1 MTSEERGRPPGRGHL
16 PGRSLPV
23 LAGAGAV
30 TLAMLGSCAVD
41 TPASGARPPLT
52 SPTGASSPNAS
63 PPPGAPSPQALPPEP
78 LPTNTPLTDVLPNGG
93 GSKGG
98 TSATG
103 QAWSAAGPPATA
115 ARVPWEGGP
124 AYYGRFAA
132 PAAAGWTSP
141 SFFPVGVWFE
151 SVITQG
157 DVNKDKAAG
166 INTYVELTTTTNME
180 LVRKNGMSAL
190 TNVPLPGY
198 GKETVGWLLD
208 DEVDMWAKAG
218 DAPWTGKHP
227 GEGALCIPE
236 NKGCGFT
243 VLRTQKNRFPRGD
256 GRMHYAN
263 YGKGVMM
270 WERDVD
276 AATFVNY
283 FTDVVSTDVYWYTSE
298 SACLDGKNFLSLSPA
313 RCRRAANYGT
323 VIDRQRELDALD
335 GRLQPIYAFVE
346 VGWPAEND
354 TRAIEPYQVTG
365 AVMSSLIHEARG
377 IIYFNHN
384 FGGPC
389 HSQHVLREKC
399 GERVRPAVTEIN
411 RRIAKLAPVLNTQSY
426 RHRFGPGLDTMLKH
440 HRGSSYVF
448 AMPRAASTP
457 GRRTFTLPRG
467 VRASRAEVLFEN
479 RSVPIDRRGRF
490 TDSFAAE
497 HSHHIYRIT
506 TP

>member
-1 MTSEERGRPPGRGHL
+1 M
-16 PGRSLPV
+16 
-23 LAGAGAV
+23 

-41 TPASGARPPLT
+41 APAGGVRPP
-52 SPTGASSPNAS
+52 PTGATGTSPGGAS
-63 PPPGAPSPQALPPEP
+63 PTDALPPDTSPSPGAPSPGT
-78 LPTNTPLTDVLPNGG
+78 LPTGTPPTDVLPTGG

-98 TSATG
+98 TSAAG
-103 QAWSAAGPPATA
+103 HAWSAAGPPATA

-132 PAAAGWTSP
+132 PAAAGWTRP

-151 SVITQG
+151 SVITQA
-157 DVNKDKAAG
+157 DVDRDRAAG
-166 INTYVELTTTTNME
+166 INTYVELTGTSNMA

-227 GEGALCIPE
+227 GEGPLCIPE

-263 YGKGVMM
+263 FGKGVMM
-270 WERDVD
+270 WERDAD

-283 FTDVVSTDVYWYTSE
+283 FTDVVSSDVYWYTSA
-298 SACLDGKNFLSLSPA
+298 SVCLDGKNFLSLPES
-313 RCRRAANYGT
+313 RCRRAANYGA

-335 GRLQPIYAFVE
+335 GRLQPIYGFVE

-354 TRAIEPYQVTG
+354 TRAIEPQQVTG

-377 IIYFNHN
+377 IVYFNHN

-399 GERVRPAVTEIN
+399 GQKVRPAVAEIN

-448 AMPRAASTP
+448 AMPRAATAP

-467 VRASRAEVLFEN
+467 MRASRAEVLFEN
-479 RSVPIDRRGRF
+479 RSVRIDRKGRF

-497 HSHHIYRIT
+497 HSHHVYRIT
-506 TP
+506 P

>member
-1 MTSEERGRPPGRGHL
+1 MGAGRRGRVRGRR

-23 LAGAGAV
+23 LAGVGAASV
-30 TLAMLGSCAVD
+30 TMAMLGFCSVD
-41 TPASGARPPLT
+41 APADQAGRPLADT
-52 SPTGASSPNAS
+52 STGA
-63 PPPGAPSPQALPPEP
+63 PPPGDVPQGRAPE
-78 LPTNTPLTDVLPNGG
+78 
-93 GSKGG
+93 GSAQ
-98 TSATG
+98 SAG
-103 QAWSAAGPPATA
+103 HAWSAQGPPATA

-151 SVITQG
+151 SVISQA
-157 DVNKDKAAG
+157 DVNRDRAAG
-166 INTYVELTTTTNME
+166 INTYVELTETSDMA

-198 GKETVGWLLD
+198 GSETVGWLLD

-218 DAPWTGKHP
+218 DARWTGNHP
-227 GEGALCIPE
+227 GEGPLCVPE
-236 NKGCGFT
+236 ERGCGFT
-243 VLRTQKNRFPRGD
+243 VLRAQQDRLPKGD
-256 GRMHYAN
+256 GRLHYAN

-270 WERDVD
+270 WEKDAD
-276 AATFVNY
+276 AAAFVNR
-283 FTDVVSTDVYWYTSE
+283 FTDAVSTDVYWYTSA
-298 SACLDGKNFLSLSPA
+298 SVCLDGQNFLALPVA
-313 RCRRAANYGT
+313 RCRRAANYGA

-335 GRLQPIYAFVE
+335 GRRQPIYGFVE

-354 TRAIEPYQVTG
+354 TRAIQPDQVTG
-365 AVMSSLIHEARG
+365 AVMNSLIHEARG

-389 HSQHVLREKC
+389 HSQHVLREGC
-399 GERVRPAVTEIN
+399 GKEVRPAVAEIN
-411 RRIAKLAPVLNTQSY
+411 RRIRKLAPVLNTQSY
-426 RHRFGPGLDTMLKH
+426 AHRFGPGLDTMLKY
-440 HRGSSYVF
+440 HRGSYYVF
-448 AMPRAASTP
+448 AMPGGKTAP

-467 VRASRAEVLFEN
+467 VRAARAEVLFEN
-479 RSVPIDRRGRF
+479 RTVRVDGKGRF

-506 TP
+506 P